1 MDTIRWGLISTA
13 RINNQIIPAIRNSS
27 RGELVAVAS
36 RRKMKARRYARL
48 KQIPMA
54 FGSYEENACF

>member
-1 MDTIRWGLISTA
+1 MDRVRWGLMSTA

-27 RGELVAVAS
+27 CGQLVAVAS
-36 RRKMKARRYARL
+36 RRKMKARRYARE

-54 FGSYEENACF
+54 FGNYE